1 MSLVDLKIVTKYLLA
16 SIFVGV
22 ILGITGAFAAQG
34 FRSGIVVISDYL
46 ELFFTGQPNF
56 LFFLITLSVALICVH
71 YSRVLIRG
79 KPFQSVPDSIY
90 LAHKFNNETDVKIG
104 VVSTWRAA
112 SVYL

>member
-1 MSLVDLKIVTKYLLA
+1 MIGGVLSLVDLKIVTKYLLA

-56 LFFLITLSVALICVH
+56 LFFLFTLSVALICVH
-71 YSRVLIRG
+71 YSI
-79 KPFQSVPDSIY
+79 
-90 LAHKFNNETDVKIG
+90 
-104 VVSTWRAA
+104 
-112 SVYL
+112 